1 MRTQSEK
8 ENTLLKALEP
18 LLVAAFSSPHKQI
31 VNETILFWNE
41 SFGCQD
47 TIDYPTKLLPILRAR
62 SDEADII
69 LPGLPDDQ
77 QNASVQLPVFYESP
91 LRPHESEIAAKQ
103 PDLAEMSWL
112 PSTAPVMHISNP
124 NTLRPNR
131 PASSPVAA
139 VAHSAAKSPPKTRL
153 RHDNS
158 QIQFVSIESSPIN
171 NQDSQMLTEHQKE
184 VQARQHEENRI
195 FADLSS
201 SPIVKSQ
208 TGGKG
213 IVKRL
218 DFGSGRIGTD
228 DNDHAGTPQALPDM
242 DVPMSDDIPSS
253 PTPSS
258 TKDIEP
264 VQIEID
270 DEVNDM
276 DIPSSPPRR
285 TDEDEPFSVTYL
297 RDAEMGFEDV
307 KLESDDC
314 DRTTDSQ
321 VLSSEADEGDGNSQP
336 ADFDLPSDTILPS
349 QQLQLEE
356 EAAAVAHDQ
365 GSVRDDHGSTDLSL
379 AKPATHAKAVQEGAD
394 KDDNQ
399 SRDTSKERGDDE
411 VMRMEDPLADLAPK
425 DDEHIQQSSG
435 GQHSQG
441 GRRKRKRCYSTARTT
456 SKRKTQSPLKG
467 FFSFWRPN
475 QQEVEGEDIGEE
487 IVVASS
493 QISSSPASP
502 GGRENVRTSI
512 PAANS
517 SQVAQET
524 ITAAV
529 EEEQQPATAPL
540 PKRSRGRPK
549 KLATPTLAQSHE
561 PHSSARSLK
570 RKAVAMKAGEV
581 EPATSFVED
590 TPAAPPKTRKR
601 REGQDVKSAALE
613 EETTGQKRSTR
624 RSLSG
629 VVLPKPSGSLE
640 EESPAADPSMSDVQ
654 LAGEEQ
660 ETVVSQHAR
669 PIATPRSI
677 LGRLRGIL
685 PDLRKMILGSQ
696 EEREIDDV
704 LFEIRKEVH
713 EAGRRGRD

>member
-1 MRTQSEK
+1 
-8 ENTLLKALEP
+8 
-18 LLVAAFSSPHKQI
+18 
-31 VNETILFWNE
+31 
-41 SFGCQD
+41 
-47 TIDYPTKLLPILRAR
+47 
-62 SDEADII
+62 
-69 LPGLPDDQ
+69 
-77 QNASVQLPVFYESP
+77 
-91 LRPHESEIAAKQ
+91 
-103 PDLAEMSWL
+103 MSWL

-124 NTLRPNR
+124 HRLRSNS

-139 VAHSAAKSPPKTRL
+139 VARFAAKSPPKTRL

-158 QIQFVSIESSPIN
+158 QIQFVSTESSPTN
-171 NQDSQMLTEHQKE
+171 NRDSQMLTEHQKE

-218 DFGSGRIGTD
+218 DFGSGRISTD
-228 DNDHAGTPQALPDM
+228 DTDHAGTPRELPDM

-258 TKDIEP
+258 TKDGEP
-264 VQIEID
+264 VQIEIG

-285 TDEDEPFSVTYL
+285 TDEDEQFSLTYSHG
-297 RDAEMGFEDV
+297 AETGFEDV

-314 DRTTDSQ
+314 DRATDPQ
-321 VLSSEADEGDGNSQP
+321 VLSEADEGDGNSQP

-349 QQLQLEE
+349 QQLHLEE

-365 GSVRDDHGSTDLSL
+365 GSVRDDHGSTDPSL

-394 KDDNQ
+394 KDDNR
-399 SRDTSKERGDDE
+399 SRDTSPERGDDE

-425 DDEHIQQSSG
+425 DDEHVEQSSR
-435 GQHSQG
+435 GQPGQR

-467 FFSFWRPN
+467 FFSFWRPS
-475 QQEVEGEDIGEE
+475 QQEVEGEDMGEE

-502 GGRENVRTSI
+502 RGRENVRTST

-517 SQVAQET
+517 SRAAQET
-524 ITAAV
+524 ITASA

-549 KLATPTLAQSHE
+549 KSATPTPARSHE
-561 PHSSARSLK
+561 PHSPTRSRK
-570 RKAVAMKAGEV
+570 RKAAAMTAGEV
-581 EPATSFVED
+581 EPATSVVED

-613 EETTGQKRSTR
+613 DETTGQKRSTR

-640 EESPAADPSMSDVQ
+640 EESPAADPSMSEVQ
-654 LAGEEQ
+654 LGREEQ
-660 ETVVSQHAR
+660 ETVAGPHAR

-677 LGRLRGIL
+677 LGRLRGLL

-713 EAGRRGRD
+713 EAGRRGED